1 MQEYIGISILV
12 PLNII
17 LWLRVGFSVG
27 HRRSQAWVAVTL
39 LTVMWAIHLA
49 VFDQTKTATSM
60 GLNAVVFAVISL
72 HRWREDSPDTPFAR
86 WCVRQKWLPKI
97 PDDK

>member
-1 MQEYIGISILV
+1 MQEYIGVSILV

-49 VFDQTKTATSM
+49 VFDQTKTAVST
-60 GLNAVVFAVISL
+60 GLNAVVVRGHLSPSVARGQSQHTLCPVVCAP
-72 HRWREDSPDTPFAR
+72 EVAPQDS
-86 WCVRQKWLPKI
+86 
-97 PDDK
+97 